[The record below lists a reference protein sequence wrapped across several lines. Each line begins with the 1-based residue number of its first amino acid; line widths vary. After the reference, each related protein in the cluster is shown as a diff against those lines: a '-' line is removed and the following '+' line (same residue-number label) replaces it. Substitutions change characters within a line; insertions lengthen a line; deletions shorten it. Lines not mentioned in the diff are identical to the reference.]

1 MYIFPFFNFQALPD
15 VPPGMTDAVNRSGEL
30 LANLTAGTPWES
42 VAKEVGNTLGN
53 VDSILLSSGN
63 SKDLDQLVET
73 ITSWMLSNSSPR
85 LLQ

>member
-1 MYIFPFFNFQALPD
+1 
-15 VPPGMTDAVNRSGEL
+15 MTDAVNRSGEL

>member
-1 MYIFPFFNFQALPD
+1 
-15 VPPGMTDAVNRSGEL
+15 MTDAVNRSGEL

-63 SKDLDQLVET
+63 SKDLDLLVET